1 MNARFKEILKR
12 TPTEPGVYLMRTTT
26 GKIFYVG
33 KAANLRSR
41 LRSYFSNADKRPF
54 VKRLPRI
61 LGDVETFIT
70 RNEKEALLLENRL
83 IKTHQPRFNI
93 KLRDDKNFLSLRI
106 DVRAQWPRVEVVRRQ
121 RRDGGEYFGP
131 YHCATSIRQTL
142 GILNKYFGL
151 RTCKDSVLHNR
162 SRPCLQYQIKR
173 CPAPCV
179 FDISRDEYRRSVG
192 ETILFLQ
199 GRHTELISS
208 LQDRMEQAA
217 TRWEYE
223 LAAGYRDQIHDIKNS
238 LTGQQVETIRS
249 IDQDALGLYREGDL
263 LSVEVLNIR
272 RGVLSGHRRFVFS
285 EQEQPDE
292 EILTSFIVQFYSGHF
307 TVPHEVLVPLSLP
320 SAALLAEVLTEQ
332 QGRQVKVIHPRRGAK
347 RSLVEAAVRNA
358 QQAFNEELGI
368 VERRRKELS
377 KLQKKLHLTN
387 LPRRIECFDIAN
399 LGNEAIV
406 GSMVVFV
413 DGEPDKSS
421 YRAFRVRTV
430 ATQDDFASLVEVLS
444 RRVKRSQQGD
454 EPWPDLMIV
463 DGGKGQL
470 NRVLGAFE
478 ELGVHDLELVG
489 LAKSRLKPTETE
501 SEHVARTDER
511 VYLPGAKSPIRLK
524 PNTAERHLME
534 RVRDEAHRFAN
545 AYSRKLREKRALGSS
560 LERIPGIGAVRRRA
574 LIKHFGSVGRI
585 KCATVDELAEVE
597 GFSFGLAAR
606 VFRHIGRP
614 DS

>member
-1 MNARFKEILKR
+1 MNARFKEILER
-12 TPTEPGVYLMRTTT
+12 TPAEPGVYLMRTTK

-41 LRSYFSNADKRPF
+41 LRSYFSNADRRPF
-54 VKRLPRI
+54 VKHLPRI
-61 LGDVETFIT
+61 LGEVETFIT

-121 RRDGGEYFGP
+121 RRDGAEYFGP
-131 YHCATSIRQTL
+131 YHSATSIRQTL
-142 GILNKYFGL
+142 RILNKYFGL

-179 FDISRDEYRRSVG
+179 FDMSRDEYHRSVR
-192 ETILFLQ
+192 ETTLFLQ

-208 LQDRMEQAA
+208 LKDRMEQAA
-217 TRWEYE
+217 NQWEYE
-223 LAAGYRDQIHDIKNS
+223 LAASFRDQIHDIESS

-272 RGVLSGHRRFVFS
+272 RGVMSGHRRFVFS

-292 EILTSFIVQFYSGHF
+292 EILTSFIVQFYSGHV
-307 TVPHEVLVPLSLP
+307 TLPHEVLVPVPLS
-320 SAALLAEVLTEQ
+320 SAALLSEVLTEQ

-347 RSLVEAAVRNA
+347 LSLVQTAVRNA

-377 KLQKKLHLTN
+377 KLQQKLHLTN

-399 LGNEAIV
+399 LGDEAIV

-413 DGEPDKSS
+413 DGEPNRSS
-421 YRAFRVRTV
+421 YRAFQVKTV

-454 EPWPDLMIV
+454 EPWPDLMVV

-489 LAKSRLKPTETE
+489 LAKSRLKHTETD
-501 SEHVARTDER
+501 SEPIERTDER
-511 VYLPGAKSPIRLK
+511 VYLPGAKTPILLK
-524 PNTAERHLME
+524 PNTAERHLMQ

-545 AYSRKLREKRALGSS
+545 SYSRKLREKRALGSG
-560 LERIPGIGAVRRRA
+560 LEQIPGIGSVRRKA

-585 KCATVDELAEVE
+585 QSATVDEIAEVE

-606 VFRHIGRP
+606 IFRHIGRS